1 MQRILVI
8 EDDTDINRLLCRIL
22 AKAGY
27 ETTAAYSGTEAQLR
41 LERETP
47 DMIMLD
53 LMLPGISGEE
63 IIKMARTEMGLQIP
77 ILVLS
82 ARTALKNKVE
92 TIKIGRAHV

>member
-22 AKAGY
+22 TKAGY
-27 ETTAAYSGTEAQLR
+27 EAIAAYSGTEAQLR

-53 LMLPGISGEE
+53 LMLPGIRERRSS
-63 IIKMARTEMGLQIP
+63 K
-77 ILVLS
+77 
-82 ARTALKNKVE
+82 
-92 TIKIGRAHV
+92 

>member
-63 IIKMARTEMGLQIP
+63 IIKMARTEMGLQDRKS
-77 ILVLS
+77 V
-82 ARTALKNKVE
+82 V
-92 TIKIGRAHV
+92 